1 MNYEIE
7 GILIVKED
15 TVQVSE
21 KFKKREFVLEVSEES
36 NGQTYTETIKFQS
49 VQAKCEAL
57 DSVNI
62 GEKLKVT
69 FNLKGRKWEKDGK
82 INYFNNLDAW
92 KFERIGNVTPEST
105 FVEESKNELPF

>member
-69 FNLKGRKWEKDGK
+69 FNLKGRKWEKNGK
-82 INYFNNLDAW
+82 TNYFNNLDAW
-92 KFERIGNVTPEST
+92 KFERNVTPEST
-105 FVEESKNELPF
+105 VVEESKDSLPF